1 MDSEIIDLYQNKKL
15 SCGEIAKIKN
25 FKNSANVYYILKKNG
40 IKTRTKSESKKRLTL
55 NEDYFSIIDTDE
67 KAYFLGFIFSDGC
80 ITDKRLI
87 ISIAEEDSYLLDNF
101 KQYLNYKG
109 NLYKKDIKKINC
121 KNQRSLE
128 ITSKKMIDYLKKYG
142 LTPNKSLTIG
152 FPSIKYEFIWS
163 FIRGLFDGDG
173 SVFLTKRKDGDR
185 EFFEP
190 GVTIITNTILVEGLY
205 NFLYNEGF
213 DKIHKSIVNDGKNVN
228 LIIKEKRLI
237 KLFFDKIYNKENNS
251 TFLKRKKEK
260 FYEIFSYYETR
271 KFIYKNE
278 AIYQY
283 DKDDNLIKEWSNLD
297 EICLCYKNI
306 SRECI
311 LKCLRGVIKTSYKS
325 IWKLK

>member
-1 MDSEIIDLYQNKKL
+1 MQKFVKPSVPQKPKVYLKL
-15 SCGEIAKIKN
+15 SDLGKLPEAEADIALNLLAQCGAEH
-25 FKNSANVYYILKKNG
+25 FL
-40 IKTRTKSESKKRLTL
+40 KSEAELVKRLAS
-55 NEDYFSIIDTDE
+55 N
-67 KAYFLGFIFSDGC
+67 LG
-80 ITDKRLI
+80 
-87 ISIAEEDSYLLDNF
+87 
-101 KQYLNYKG
+101 
-109 NLYKKDIKKINC
+109 
-121 KNQRSLE
+121 
-128 ITSKKMIDYLKKYG
+128 MIDYLKKYG

-213 DKIHKSIVNDGKNVN
+213 DNIHKSIVNDGKNVN

-237 KLFFDKIYNKENNS
+237 KLFFDKIYNEENNS